1 MWAGVRCG
9 LGCGVGRGT
18 MLAGVRCGLGCGVGR
33 GAVWAGVRCEPRWG
47 VGRGA
52 VWAEVWCGPGC
63 GVGRGAVWA
72 GVRCGPGCGVVRGG
86 GIGDS
91 DGGRC
96 QECDISKC
104 MQTNG
109 QRVDGKMTSLTQFV
123 VTDPSLPPH
132 PPPLFFPR
140 YVPCCDR
147 PIPPTNPHVMC
158 HAMLSVHVTDS
169 VLAYAK
175 GICLGIAHPI
185 TAVFTNTSDK
195 YVASTLRRQKVLL
208 LRSKLIVR
216 CLEEGISACNLHN
229 DSLCPVK

>member
-1 MWAGVRCG
+1 MKETEKIFFLYKQHAEHTRGGPAFKTGNYNSPSPHNLSKDRDRHFETGNLDLFFFSFGLGYDVGRGAVWARVRCG
-9 LGCGVGRGT
+9 PGYDVGWGAVW
-18 MLAGVRCGLGCGVGR
+18 AGVRCGLGCGVGR

-123 VTDPSLPPH
+123 VTDPS
-132 PPPLFFPR
+132 PPPR
-140 YVPCCDR
+140 S
-147 PIPPTNPHVMC
+147 PTPFLPTLC
-158 HAMLSVHVTDS
+158 AML
-169 VLAYAK
+169 
-175 GICLGIAHPI
+175 
-185 TAVFTNTSDK
+185 
-195 YVASTLRRQKVLL
+195 
-208 LRSKLIVR
+208 
-216 CLEEGISACNLHN
+216 
-229 DSLCPVK
+229 